1 MAKAKKKTE
10 AVSSE
15 KKVLTEK
22 QYLDV
27 QTHIQERMDAS
38 RSQVIRGSL
47 AEYEKSK

>member
-1 MAKAKKKTE
+1 MAKSKKTE
-10 AVSSE
+10 AVA

-38 RSQVIRGSL
+38 RSQVIKGSL
-47 AEYEKSK
+47 AEYEKTK